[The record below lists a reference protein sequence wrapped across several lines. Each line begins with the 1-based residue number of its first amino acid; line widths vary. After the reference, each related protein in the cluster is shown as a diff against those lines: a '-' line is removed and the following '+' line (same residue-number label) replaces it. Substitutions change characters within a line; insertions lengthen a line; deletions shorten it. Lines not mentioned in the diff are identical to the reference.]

1 MKTTPFSKASSLG
14 CIIDASCLSA
24 TSLNLAAIAI
34 GRQWGAKLGR
44 LPSKRSDD
52 FDQIVSEM
60 ADSAVDHLNC
70 LPDLLPYCSF
80 FFEDNSLFYVPDVE
94 SAKEDCGFVTG
105 QRDPSGQ
112 YDCDETDRDYPAAD
126 FRGDWLHVSDHG
138 NATLYVRESVDPQG
152 FAQLAKMRAQ
162 LADIER
168 QLAETADDEGLAQV
182 AADIHETVEN
192 VAQWRAKDTQRAADL
207 RATIATA
214 ERYTDREIWAIV

>member
-24 TSLNLAAIAI
+24 TSLNLATIAI

-94 SAKEDCGFVTG
+94 SAKEDCEFVSS
-105 QRDPSGQ
+105 R
-112 YDCDETDRDYPAAD
+112 ETERPADD
-126 FRGDWLHVSDHG
+126 FRGQWLHVSDHG
-138 NATLYVRESVDPQG
+138 NCTLYSR
-152 FAQLAKMRAQ
+152 
-162 LADIER
+162 
-168 QLAETADDEGLAQV
+168 DENGA
-182 AADIHETVEN
+182 
-192 VAQWRAKDTQRAADL
+192 
-207 RATIATA
+207 
-214 ERYTDREIWAIV
+214 DRELWSIV